1 MEMAKDKYEKQL
13 EEYQNY
19 IDEDIV
25 HQRSVNLNTLKG
37 YLNQE
42 KASLKKLLEDEE
54 KSSQKD
60 DDRLHRLVKKR
71 NLEMLLR

>member
-1 MEMAKDKYEKQL
+1 MAKDKYEKQL

-19 IDEDIV
+19 IDEDVV